1 MITDKA
7 PNLKPPSGRQFAI
20 AHGSSEVQ
28 ITQVG
33 ATLRSYTV
41 DGQHVVDGFGID
53 ERSTDGRG
61 QVLAPWPN
69 RLTDGRYQYGGHE
82 VEAPLNEP
90 SRHCAIHGLVRWLDW
105 SLVAHDPTSV
115 TLSCTVRPQPGY
127 EWQLD
132 LAVTYA
138 LDAAGLTVTTQAV
151 NVDQRRAPLG
161 IGFHPYLTLGTI
173 IDGFNLTIPASSYLD
188 LAGSAG
194 GPTMVPVSKTSFDF
208 TAPRRIGSTQLDI
221 AFGKLV
227 RDDNG
232 RAVAALD
239 DADRGRSLRLWVDDA
254 YRYLMVYTADQVD
267 RPERRRRA
275 IAIEPM
281 TCPPDAFRTGTDLI
295 ELDPGA
301 GWQGSW
307 GLRFT

>member
-1 MITDKA
+1 M
-7 PNLKPPSGRQFAI
+7 
-20 AHGSSEVQ
+20 
-28 ITQVG
+28 
-33 ATLRSYTV
+33 
-41 DGQHVVDGFGID
+41 
-53 ERSTDGRG
+53 
-61 QVLAPWPN
+61 
-69 RLTDGRYQYGGHE
+69 
-82 VEAPLNEP
+82 
-90 SRHCAIHGLVRWLDW
+90 RWLDW

-115 TLSCTVRPQPGY
+115 TLSCAVRPQPGY

-151 NVDQRRAPLG
+151 NLDQRPAPLG
-161 IGFHPYLTLGTI
+161 VGFHPYLTLGTI
-173 IDGFNLTIPASSYLD
+173 IDGFDLTIPASSYVD

-194 GPTMVPVSKTSFDF
+194 GPTMVPVSETPFDF

-227 RDDNG
+227 RDDDG
-232 RAVAALD
+232 RAVAVLD

-267 RPERRRRA
+267 RPERRRLA

-307 GLRFT
+307 GLRSPK